1 MHVVKYYNKNK
12 IMTYFNIFKF
22 KKYNNIYP
30 EAKTLLRRIF
40 VTLEDYIWK
49 EKKALKIIKVLIGLN
64 LELRKNIELMVPKE

>member
-40 VTLEDYIWK
+40 VTLEDYI
-49 EKKALKIIKVLIGLN
+49 
-64 LELRKNIELMVPKE
+64 